1 MQRSSTRIYQHIR
14 QFRSN
19 QQDQVIIPADGEAYE
34 ELVAKRLGLDDG
46 AEATIDDL
54 LCVELYAVLGK
65 LNRFCMTEVV

>member
-1 MQRSSTRIYQHIR
+1 
-14 QFRSN
+14 
-19 QQDQVIIPADGEAYE
+19 VIIPADGEASE

-46 AEATIDDL
+46 AKATVDDL